1 MFARLLLSTN
11 RRPASK
17 NGSIQQTPGGNRQ
30 QQEHQRR
37 AQLLEIILPFLYFST
52 ADSIHAATA
61 AYLQYIDGG
70 GGLVLFDTNI
80 QSNSMASKL
89 FSLPPLPV
97 ERKKKFPVKNL
108 SYTHT
113 HNSAVLLLI
122 FRPKLPG
129 HFHCVP
135 WQTSTILPYFF
146 FFIYIYMTT
155 PSRYSID
162 SRFFPFH
169 RPISSNYLVA

>member
-61 AYLQYIDGG
+61 AYL
-70 GGLVLFDTNI
+70 
-80 QSNSMASKL
+80 
-89 FSLPPLPV
+89 
-97 ERKKKFPVKNL
+97 
-108 SYTHT
+108 
-113 HNSAVLLLI
+113 
-122 FRPKLPG
+122 
-129 HFHCVP
+129 
-135 WQTSTILPYFF
+135 
-146 FFIYIYMTT
+146 
-155 PSRYSID
+155 
-162 SRFFPFH
+162 
-169 RPISSNYLVA
+169 